1 MAKSVAYNPQS
12 DEITSPP
19 IASMSEAI
27 SYVTDVLNMKTASET
42 DIPLTEVYI
51 EEKDRFRIFQAP
63 EGKRVWVAS
72 PAPVVRKNG
81 TVVSGYQIAG
91 GGIVFD
97 SNQADG
103 DGFTVDCTYIVGG
116 SEMLDN
122 LIAKSDKSILASVS
136 LPAANWTEDA
146 VNGYWTQPITH
157 SAIVDGTSLT
167 ISFGTQ
173 DLKQIFADGV
183 SIMAEN
189 NNGIATAYSYEN
201 VPSADLTMQI
211 EIRQVKEQ

>member
-19 IASMSEAI
+19 IASMSEAV

-51 EEKDRFRIFQAP
+51 EEKDRFRVFQAP

-103 DGFTVDCTYIVGG
+103 DGFTVDCTYIING
-116 SEMLDN
+116 SEMLDK
-122 LIAKSDKSILASVS
+122 LAAKAAKSITAPVTLT
-136 LPAANWTEDA
+136 AAGWVEDTE
-146 VNGYWTQPITH
+146 NGWWTQGISNP
-157 SAIVDGTSLT
+157 AIVDGRKVDITFDADNIKKLSE
-167 ISFGTQ
+167 IGASIIIRNNAGT
-173 DLKQIFADGV
+173 
-183 SIMAEN
+183 
-189 NNGIATAYSYEN
+189 ATAYAFNN
-201 VPSADLTMQI
+201 VPSVDIAAQL
-211 EIRQVKEQ
+211 EIREVIE